1 VSVGGLILGAGEA
14 GGVGRV
20 RGDVAGKW
28 EGKKGDAICAR
39 MLVTWWHRVG
49 QLESPGRVPPT
60 VRVFFFIIFFQ
71 LY

>member
-14 GGVGRV
+14 GWVGRV